1 MCRGKAARLKR
12 SSQLL
17 DVEVI
22 VRPAAGG
29 YYGFMVAVSA
39 ESRRTGR
46 YVCRQYGVRVVLCPR
61 PRTEPVTV
69 RHPSVGGL
77 GDGRRLDSPG

>member
-1 MCRGKAARLKR
+1 MCRGKAARLKH

-17 DVEVI
+17 DMEVI

-29 YYGFMVAVSA
+29 YYGVMVAVSA
-39 ESRRTGR
+39 ESRRAGR
-46 YVCRQYGVRVVLCPR
+46 YVCRQYGVRVLCPR
-61 PRTEPVTV
+61 TRTEPVTD

-77 GDGRRLDSPG
+77 GDGRWLASPR